1 MRISDWSSDVC
12 SSDLLLAAIGTGS
25 AVVWAAALFYLV
37 SSTLALSAFYLIIE
51 PVERGESDDPALA
64 VTAPVFE
71 DEYVGVF
78 EEEED
83 EFGVAIPATIAIY
96 GDGFSLCTLLL
107 SGLPPPSSFFLQF

>member
-1 MRISDWSSDVC
+1 MSSGAV
-12 SSDLLLAAIGTGS
+12 LAAIGTGS
-25 AVVWAAALFYLV
+25 AVGWAAALFYLV

-78 EEEED
+78 EAAED
-83 EFGVAIPATIAIY
+83 EFGVALPATIAIPR
-96 GDGFSLCTLLL
+96 GGRSEARRV
-107 SGLPPPSSFFLQF
+107 GKEGVG